1 MPLGVSPAR
10 LLQTTFF
17 IGRKLRPVPKDSEV
31 EMIKIG
37 AFAAMAQVSI
47 KCLHHYDNLGLLR
60 PIEVDRVTGYR
71 FYAAEQLP
79 RLHRILA
86 LKELGFS
93 LDEIKALIDS
103 PLSNRQLRGLLETQ
117 QSEAERRLRE
127 EQERLVRLKAHLKIM
142 EAADDAPAYD
152 VILKTVPSQL
162 IASLPIS
169 YEPSDAVPLVDRFAE
184 ARSFLKNNAMP
195 QAGPEFSLWH
205 DQRVPDAPL
214 QVEAAFPISGP
225 LESNRRVQVYKTQEA
240 QMATTIH
247 KGRHATTYKAIGAT
261 LNWIEANNYRIN
273 GPARHVYHL
282 CDKTDSSDSV
292 VEVQFPVA
300 KKKRT

>member
-1 MPLGVSPAR
+1 
-10 LLQTTFF
+10 
-17 IGRKLRPVPKDSEV
+17 
-31 EMIKIG
+31 MIKIG
-37 AFAAMAQVSI
+37 TFAAMAQVSI

-93 LDEIKALIDS
+93 LDEIKDLMDAA
-103 PLSNRQLRGLLETQ
+103 LSNRQMRDLLETQ
-117 QSEAERRLRE
+117 QSEVERHLRE

-142 EAADDAPAYD
+142 DDAEAMSYD
-152 VILKTVPSQL
+152 VVLKKVPGQL
-162 IASLPIS
+162 VASLPVS
-169 YEPSDAVPLVDRFAE
+169 YEAGEWVPLIDCFAE

-205 DQRVPDAPL
+205 GQSATDKAL
-214 QVEAAFPISGP
+214 KVEAVLPISGP
-225 LESNRRVQVYKTQEA
+225 MASSRRVQVYQTPDT

-247 KGRHATTYKAIGAT
+247 KGKHATTGHAIGAA
-261 LNWIEANNYRIN
+261 LNWIDANQYRIS
-273 GPARHVYHL
+273 GPARHIYHL
-282 CDKTDSSDSV
+282 CDKADNDDSV
-292 VEVQFPVA
+292 IEVQFPIT
-300 KKKRT
+300 KKRRT